1 MPEMTVVKTF
11 HILTLS
17 FPQFL
22 PMTESGDGL
31 ARARFGFAGAGEAMD
46 EWVGPE
52 RRRTA
57 PGFVDRRTHTRYEV
71 DAWAEVMVQNGSML
85 FRGRVLD
92 LSLGGCYVETE
103 ARLRLAPGT
112 RVDIV
117 FRLGER
123 AFRCEATS
131 RMLRSRGAGF
141 LFEGMNAG
149 TCAGLKTLIEELRA
163 S

>member
-1 MPEMTVVKTF
+1 
-11 HILTLS
+11 
-17 FPQFL
+17 
-22 PMTESGDGL
+22 
-31 ARARFGFAGAGEAMD
+31 MD

-57 PGFVDRRTHTRYEV
+57 PGFMDRRTHTRYEV
-71 DAWAEVMVQNGSML
+71 DAWAEVMVQSGSML

-123 AFRCEATS
+123 VFRCEATS

-141 LFEGMNAG
+141 LFEGMNAAMR
-149 TCAGLKTLIEELRA
+149 TELEALIAELQRGN
-163 S
+163 